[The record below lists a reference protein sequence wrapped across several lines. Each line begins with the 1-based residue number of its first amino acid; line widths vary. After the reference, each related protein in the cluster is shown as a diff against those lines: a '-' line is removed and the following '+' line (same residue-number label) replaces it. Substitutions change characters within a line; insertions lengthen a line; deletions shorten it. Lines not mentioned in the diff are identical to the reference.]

1 MPPRGPATEDSDEA
15 TLVLGPAVI
24 AILLNVLLG
33 GVTLLQATHYFSGKY
48 GDKWP
53 VMCVPPIAAAYAKL
67 TGLRSLLVSWVT
79 LVDIA
84 DTVCAGNLMWYYTV
98 DTYLNNALALLAPW
112 QYHTT
117 AISSSMCVSY
127 P

>member
-1 MPPRGPATEDSDEA
+1 M
-15 TLVLGPAVI
+15 
-24 AILLNVLLG
+24 
-33 GVTLLQATHYFSGKY
+33 
-48 GDKWP
+48 
-53 VMCVPPIAAAYAKL
+53 
-67 TGLRSLLVSWVT
+67 SWVT

-98 DTYLNNALALLAPW
+98 DTYVNNALALLAPW

-127 P
+127 PSFAYEVFTSRVGSPFQSSTF